1 MREVAVRAVGG
12 VDLVVVVLQEAVFGQ
27 QGRETLL
34 EIFGQSVEIRFR
46 DVAQLIAADVSVRFV
61 VAARIV
67 LPLEARE
74 QFVDDDARKFARA
87 VGQAAAVAAVETR
100 RVGVEVDVFAL
111 DVAHERRALLRAVGA
126 RGIGVALVDRR
137 ERTLADRQFAVGERD
152 VGVDVVVGQLADA
165 LLLAR
170 NVRRRAQLRAD
181 DHGRLHALE
190 GETVGIG
197 VVHEPHAF
205 ERELDAAVTH
215 EDVVVGRFGLDQ
227 EAQAAVDALDIGGLL
242 AHLVVDRRFGG
253 HGVGSHVAA
262 RDVIVVF
269 DGHDLP
275 GAAQGADLGERLFGS
290 EIVAGVGLHDIEL
303 GRRNLVPAV
312 GEREGYL
319 RRPHVLL
326 IGVGL
331 RGEEQR
337 ARRVVDAYVEEPAGV
352 LLVGI
357 GYLGREALR
366 ADVGVE
372 RDRDGAFGGA
382 ALHRDIRRGEHQ
394 PLFDQPLLT
403 DVDRVAAAS
412 AVVLQQQA
420 RHAGEG
426 VVGFVGDAERAV
438 ARNPVGVGLGPGSR
452 FEERD
457 VAAAVAVNLDL
468 DRAAL
473 CRHDVFA
480 LDGPEFDDGN
490 FVRIVGAGCRTDREG
505 RQQQ

>member
-1 MREVAVRAVGG
+1 M
-12 VDLVVVVLQEAVFGQ
+12 L
-27 QGRETLL
+27 
-34 EIFGQSVEIRFR
+34 
-46 DVAQLIAADVSVRFV
+46 
-61 VAARIV
+61 
-67 LPLEARE
+67 
-74 QFVDDDARKFARA
+74 
-87 VGQAAAVAAVETR
+87 
-100 RVGVEVDVFAL
+100 AL

-262 RDVIVVF
+262 RGVADHPGRNVIVVF

-303 GRRNLVPAV
+303 GRRNFVPAV

-337 ARRVVDAYVEEPAGV
+337 ARRVVDAYVGEPAGV

-382 ALHRDIRRGEHQ
+382 AFYRDIRRGEHQ

-412 AVVLQQQA
+412 
-420 RHAGEG
+420 EG

-468 DRAAL
+468 DCAAL